1 MSLSETEV
9 VIANQKTILEN
20 QALILKGQAE
30 IKKNQATLSV
40 IVRNQEEILAA
51 QRHCMYREALEEHLK
66 SCESR
71 GTTKEELATRN

>member
-1 MSLSETEV
+1 MSLLETKV

-20 QALILKGQAE
+20 QALILKGQEE
-30 IKKNQATLSV
+30 IKKNQATLNV

-66 SCESR
+66 TCESI
-71 GTTKEELATRN
+71 GVTKEKLATRH

>member
-1 MSLSETEV
+1 MSLSEV

-20 QALILKGQAE
+20 QALILKGQEE
-30 IKKNQATLSV
+30 IKKNQATFNV

-66 SCESR
+66 SCESA
-71 GTTKEELATRN
+71 GVTIDKFATRH